1 MMPEYSNQK
10 VRQVAAVYFLL
21 QGTVVFLW
29 WALLILQP
37 SARRY
42 FLLEPDSEISLLS
55 FWLPDLFLVG
65 LGSLVAGWLC
75 LRNSGYLRIG
85 AWFVTG
91 SISYAALYCL
101 AFALFT
107 NVGWLGVLL
116 MFAAMIWSGV
126 FSVGLSFGQ
135 GMFRKAAETSTNWIV
150 AKTIIQ
156 IVIVWSIIL
165 GIFPY
170 MITLVEDKLGVPR
183 LQFAYQKP
191 LALVLLVMISALGIW
206 AAVTMSRI
214 GLGTPL
220 PLDHAKRLVV
230 SGPYAYVRNP
240 MAVSGIGQGFA
251 VALLL
256 GSPIV
261 VLYAL
266 IGSLIWQLVFRPLE
280 ESDLLGRFGEQ
291 YEEYHREVKCWIP
304 RVTPYHNDGAIDSS
318 NSSVSPFGRM

>member
-1 MMPEYSNQK
+1 
-10 VRQVAAVYFLL
+10 
-21 QGTVVFLW
+21 
-29 WALLILQP
+29 
-37 SARRY
+37 
-42 FLLEPDSEISLLS
+42 
-55 FWLPDLFLVG
+55 VG

-85 AWFVTG
+85 VWFVTG

-156 IVIVWSIIL
+156 IGIVWSIIL

-191 LALVLLVMISALGIW
+191 LAVVLLVMISALGIW

-230 SGPYAYVRNP
+230 SGPYAY
-240 MAVSGIGQGFA
+240 
-251 VALLL
+251 
-256 GSPIV
+256 
-261 VLYAL
+261 
-266 IGSLIWQLVFRPLE
+266 W
-280 ESDLLGRFGEQ
+280 
-291 YEEYHREVKCWIP
+291 P
-304 RVTPYHNDGAIDSS
+304 RVRGRSTFRIAHRSALRTYRLADLAAGISS
-318 NSSVSPFGRM
+318 TRRVRPAGSFWRTI

>member
-1 MMPEYSNQK
+1 MMPGNHNRK
-10 VRQVAAVYFLL
+10 VRQAAAVYFLL
-21 QGTVVFLW
+21 QGLVVFLW
-29 WALLILQP
+29 WALLLLLP
-37 SARRY
+37 SARSY
-42 FLLEPDSEISLLS
+42 FVLEPHSEMSLLS
-55 FWLPDLFLVG
+55 FWLADLFLLG

-75 LRNSGYLRIG
+75 LRDSLYLRIG
-85 AWFVTG
+85 VWFVTG

-107 NVGWLGVLL
+107 DVGWLGVLL

-126 FSVGLSFGQ
+126 FSVGLSIGQ
-135 GMFRKAAETSTNWIV
+135 AMFRKAAETSANWIV

-170 MITLVEDKLGVPR
+170 LITLVEDRVGVAR

-191 LALVLLVMISALGIW
+191 LASLLLVTISAFGIW

-220 PLDHAKRLVV
+220 PLDHANRLVV

-256 GSPIV
+256 GSPLV
-261 VLYAL
+261 VLYAF

-280 ESDLLGRFGEQ
+280 ETDLLSRFGEQ
-291 YEEYHREVKCWIP
+291 YEEYRREVKCWIP
-304 RVTPYHNDGAIDSS
+304 RATPYHNDGAVDSS
-318 NSSVSPFGRM
+318 NSSVSPSGRM